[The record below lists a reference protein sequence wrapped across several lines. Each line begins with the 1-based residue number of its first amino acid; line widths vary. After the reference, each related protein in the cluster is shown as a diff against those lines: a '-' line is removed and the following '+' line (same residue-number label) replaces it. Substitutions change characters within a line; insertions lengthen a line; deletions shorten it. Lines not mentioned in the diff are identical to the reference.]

1 MENGKF
7 KVIEEGRLTSSE
19 MNEVYGGY
27 VCFGGTLGMYKVY
40 ENCGENT
47 TGKYSSCL
55 STYRSCTDDA
65 FLNCIGSY
73 EGPTGPDGYID
84 SMLIF

>member
-27 VCFGGTLGMYKVY
+27 LCSGGAGMYKVY

-55 STYRSCTDDA
+55 SVYRSCIDDV